1 MDIQEF
7 PNSDPIVILQSEAEI
22 ILVSDAACVLSF
34 ETPRLAYR
42 MGNPKHKVRER
53 NVFLKNL
60 DVLSKTVISSLY
72 TERDAGETVSCKL
85 TRKQTAL
92 ARQSLEHA
100 VSHPRLT
107 EQATAMLSEFPVDL
121 ATRNNTE

>member
-7 PNSDPIVILQSEAEI
+7 PSSDPIVILQSEAEI
-22 ILVSDAACVLSF
+22 ILVSDAACLLSF
-34 ETPRLAYR
+34 DTPQLPRRRAIR
-42 MGNPKHKVRER
+42 IEAIRER
-53 NVFLKNL
+53 NAFLKNL
-60 DVLSKTVISSLY
+60 DVLSETVISALH

-107 EQATAMLSEFPVDL
+107 DQATAMLSEFPVDL
-121 ATRNNTE
+121 ATRNNTQ